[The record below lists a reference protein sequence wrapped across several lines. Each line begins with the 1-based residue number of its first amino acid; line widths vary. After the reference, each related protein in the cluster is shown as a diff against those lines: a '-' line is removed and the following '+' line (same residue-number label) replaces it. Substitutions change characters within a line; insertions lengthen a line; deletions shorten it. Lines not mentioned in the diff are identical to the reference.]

1 MLLVHLKTIQKYE
14 LEAHDDDLFPACYG
28 KHDANT
34 EVKRKRQAS
43 VSHTS
48 ALSLKLLKK
57 YQPTPAV
64 MCHLTNINIF
74 HHIVNN
80 NNNKKRKLH
89 VHSFQKMHPG
99 TFFFHPT
106 KDGVSLTS
114 EHNVRFIYLI
124 TRLLGE
130 EIGRL
135 SARFRR
141 DLIAIATSLHI
152 NN

>member
-80 NNNKKRKLH
+80 NNNNKKRKLH

-99 TFFFHPT
+99 TFFFPPH
-106 KDGVSLTS
+106 KRWSQFDV
-114 EHNVRFIYLI
+114 
-124 TRLLGE
+124 
-130 EIGRL
+130 
-135 SARFRR
+135 
-141 DLIAIATSLHI
+141 
-152 NN
+152 